1 LFLQTIVTGLGIGSI
16 YALMALGYSL
26 VFSILNFSN
35 FAHGA
40 IIMVGAYV
48 GYLFCSII
56 GLPFILSLIITGIII
71 GILSIVNE
79 RLAYRTL
86 RERNA
91 PSLYLI
97 ITAMGIS
104 IILENLVYS
113 TIGSN
118 FYAYPKVF
126 LRNYVEIFSSTI
138 GVIDIFSLF
147 VSIVCIILL
156 NLFLYHS
163 KSGIAIR
170 AGVADQVAVS
180 LMGANFNHL
189 VRNVFFL
196 SGIFAGISGIFMGLR
211 YMVYPQMGWITN
223 KAYIAAVIG
232 GLGSITGA
240 VIGGLILGIVETLV
254 SVYISS
260 IIRDVFSFSILILVL
275 VIKPLGLFGT
285 KLEEKI

>member
-1 LFLQTIVTGLGIGSI
+1 MFLQTIVTGIGIGSI
-16 YALMALGYSL
+16 YALMAMGYCL

-40 IIMVGAYV
+40 VIMLGAYV
-48 GYLFCSII
+48 GFLFSSVI
-56 GLPFILSLIITGIII
+56 GLPFVVSLIITAIIT
-71 GILSIVNE
+71 GILSIINE

-97 ITAMGIS
+97 ITAMGVS
-104 IILENLVYS
+104 IMLENLVYS

-118 FYAYPKVF
+118 FYSYPKF
-126 LRNYVEIFSSTI
+126 FSKNYYEVFSSTI
-138 GVIDIFSLF
+138 GVIDVYSFF
-147 VSIVCIILL
+147 VSVICIILL
-156 NLFLYHS
+156 HLYLNHS

-170 AGVADQVAVS
+170 AGVSDQIAVS
-180 LMGANFNHL
+180 LMGANFNVL
-189 VRNVFFL
+189 IRNVFFL
-196 SGIFAGISGIFMGLR
+196 SGIFAGLAGVFMGMR

-232 GLGSITGA
+232 GLGSLPGA
-240 VIGGLILGIVETLV
+240 VIGGLILGIIETVV

-260 IIRDVFSFSILILVL
+260 VVRDVFSFSLLILILL
-275 VIKPLGLFGT
+275 FKPLGLFGK
-285 KLEEKI
+285 KLEDKM

>member
-1 LFLQTIVTGLGIGSI
+1 MFLQTMVTGLGIGSI
-16 YALMALGYSL
+16 YALMAMGYCL

-40 IIMVGAYV
+40 MIMLGAYV
-48 GYLFCSII
+48 GFLFCSII
-56 GLPFILSLIITGIII
+56 GIPFFFSLIITAIIT
-71 GILSIVNE
+71 GILSIINE

-118 FYAYPKVF
+118 FYSYPKVF
-126 LRNYVEIFSSTI
+126 TRNYIEIFSSTI
-138 GVIDIFSLF
+138 GLIDIYSFF
-147 VSIVCIILL
+147 VSIICIILL
-156 NLFLYHS
+156 HLFLNHS
-163 KSGIAIR
+163 KMGIAIR
-170 AGVADQVAVS
+170 AGVADQVATS
-180 LMGANFNHL
+180 LMGANFNVL
-189 VRNVFFL
+189 IRNVFFL
-196 SGIFAGISGIFMGLR
+196 SGIFAGIAGVFMGLR

-232 GLGSITGA
+232 GLGSLPGA
-240 VIGGLILGIVETLV
+240 IIGGLILGIIETFV

-260 IIRDVFSFSILILVL
+260 VVRDVFSFSLLILILL
-275 VIKPLGLFGT
+275 IKPLGLFGI
-285 KLEEKI
+285 KLEDKM